1 MTNINRDY
9 EIFLDINHAEIKIP
23 RPIVFKDCDKRTSNI
38 YAHITNPEFIG
49 NGYQLRFAVE
59 RPDDEIFIIIKDI
72 DSNNINNIIEFDL
85 PAEFTAVK
93 GKCIAEFHIIKVIDG
108 VEHVKGLDPF
118 SYTVTQSLVNKY
130 KS

>member
-1 MTNINRDY
+1 MNINKDY
-9 EIFLDINHAEIKIP
+9 EVFLDIHNAEIKIP

-49 NGYQLRFAVE
+49 NGYQIRFAAE
-59 RPDDEIFIIIKDI
+59 RSDDKIFTIIKDI
-72 DSNNINNIIEFDL
+72 DNNIIEFDL

-93 GKCIAEFHIIKVIDG
+93 GKCIAEFHILKVING

-118 SYTVTQSLVNKY
+118 SYKVTQSLVNKY

>member
-1 MTNINRDY
+1 MNINKDY
-9 EIFLDINHAEIKIP
+9 EVFLDINHAEVTIP

-49 NGYQLRFAVE
+49 NGFKIRFAVE
-59 RPDDEIFIIIKDI
+59 RPDDEILTIIKDI
-72 DSNNINNIIEFDL
+72 NNNIIEFDL
-85 PAEFTAVK
+85 PAEFTAIK

-118 SYTVTQSLVNKY
+118 SYTVKRSITTK
-130 KS
+130 

>member
-1 MTNINRDY
+1 MNINKDY
-9 EIFLDINHAEIKIP
+9 EVFLDINHAEIKIP

-49 NGYQLRFAVE
+49 NGYQIRFAIE
-59 RPDDEIFIIIKDI
+59 RPDDEIFTIIKDI
-72 DSNNINNIIEFDL
+72 NNNIIEFDL

-93 GKCIAEFHIIKVIDG
+93 GKCIAEFHILKVIDG

-118 SYTVTQSLVNKY
+118 SYKVKRSITTK
-130 KS
+130 

>member
-1 MTNINRDY
+1 MNINKDY
-9 EIFLDINHAEIKIP
+9 EVFLDINHAEIKIP

-38 YAHITNPEFIG
+38 YAHIQPEFVG

-59 RPDDEIFIIIKDI
+59 RPDDKIFTIIKDI
-72 DSNNINNIIEFDL
+72 DKNIIEFDL
-85 PAEFTAVK
+85 PKEFTAVK
-93 GKCIAEFHIIKVIDG
+93 GKCIAEFHILKVIDG
-108 VEHVKGLDPF
+108 VEHVKGLDPC

>member
-1 MTNINRDY
+1 MNINKDY
-9 EIFLDINHAEIKIP
+9 EVFLEIHNAEIKIP
-23 RPIVFKDCDKRTSNI
+23 RAIVFKDCDKRTSNI

-49 NGYQLRFAVE
+49 NGYQLRFAIE
-59 RPDDEIFIIIKDI
+59 RPDDEIFTIIKDI
-72 DSNNINNIIEFDL
+72 NNNIIEFDL

-108 VEHVKGLDPF
+108 VEHVKGIDPF
-118 SYTVTQSLVNKY
+118 SYKVTQSLVNKY

>member
-1 MTNINRDY
+1 MNINKDY
-9 EIFLDINHAEIKIP
+9 EVFLDINHAEVTIP
-23 RPIVFKDCDKRTSNI
+23 RAIVFKDKDKRTSNI
-38 YAHITNPEFIG
+38 YAHIQPEFVG

-59 RPDDEIFIIIKDI
+59 RPDGVILTIIKDI

-108 VEHVKGLDPF
+108 LEHVKGLDPF
-118 SYTVTQSLVNKY
+118 TYKVTQSLVNKY

>member
-1 MTNINRDY
+1 MNINKDY
-9 EIFLDINHAEIKIP
+9 EVFLDINHAEVTIP
-23 RPIVFKDCDKRTSNI
+23 RAIVFKDCDKRTSNI

-49 NGYQLRFAVE
+49 NGYQLRFAIE
-59 RPDDEIFIIIKDI
+59 RPDDEIFTIIKDI
-72 DSNNINNIIEFDL
+72 NNNIIEFDL

-108 VEHVKGLDPF
+108 VEHVKGIDPF
-118 SYTVTQSLVNKY
+118 SYKVTQSLVNKY

>member
-1 MTNINRDY
+1 MNINKDY
-9 EIFLDINHAEIKIP
+9 EVFLDINHAEVTIP
-23 RPIVFKDCDKRTSNI
+23 RAIVFKDCDKRTSNI

-49 NGYQLRFAVE
+49 NGYQLRFAIE
-59 RPDDEIFIIIKDI
+59 RPDDELFTIIKDI
-72 DSNNINNIIEFDL
+72 NNNIIEFDL

-108 VEHVKGLDPF
+108 VEHVKGIDPF
-118 SYTVTQSLVNKY
+118 SYKVTQSLVNKY